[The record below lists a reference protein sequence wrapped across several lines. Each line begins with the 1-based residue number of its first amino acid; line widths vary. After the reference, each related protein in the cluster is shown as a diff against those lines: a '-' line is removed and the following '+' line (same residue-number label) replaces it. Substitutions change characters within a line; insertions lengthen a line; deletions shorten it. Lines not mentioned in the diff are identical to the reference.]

1 VLPSAEMAVE
11 AFALCEG
18 AGATVVRAFIWED
31 VFRGVTPDR
40 LLLTGVDSC
49 QFVGTLGEGK

>member
-11 AFALCEG
+11 VLALCEG
-18 AGATVVRAFIWED
+18 AGATVTRAFVGED

-40 LLLTGVDSC
+40 LLLPGVDSC
-49 QFVGTLGEGK
+49 EPVGTLGEGK